1 MFDQIVALIAQYPY
15 LSVATLCV
23 LCGLGLPLPEEIIL
37 LAAGYVCATF
47 PEHAELP
54 VMMAWSAGAILTGD
68 VVPYLL
74 GRVFGVRLL
83 RLRWLRYV
91 VTRQRLARFDRWFR
105 RRGDWVVFIARFI
118 PGIRVVAFFT
128 GGTMKMPWQRF
139 LVLDALGIAMSVPL
153 LSWLGFHSAGV
164 IEEVIATVKRIERGI
179 LWAVLGGGAALAL
192 AWWLRHRSRQ
202 RLLRLTRPTEAIVR
216 PQRAGGDD
224 AAPTG
229 GEPPLAP

>member
-15 LSVATLCV
+15 VSVATLFV

-68 VVPYLL
+68 LLPYLL

-139 LVLDALGIAMSVPL
+139 LLLDALGIAMTVPL

-164 IEEVIATVKRIERGI
+164 IEEVIATVKRVERGI
-179 LWAVLGGGAALAL
+179 LWTALGGGALLAVL
-192 AWWLRHRSRQ
+192 LWLRHQRRQ
-202 RLLRLTRPTEAIVR
+202 RMLRLTRPTEAIVH
-216 PQRAGGDD
+216 PQRPGGDEP
-224 AAPTG
+224 AAN

>member
-15 LSVATLCV
+15 FSVATLFV

-54 VMMAWSAGAILTGD
+54 LMMAWSGGAILTGD
-68 VVPYLL
+68 LLPYLL
-74 GRVFGVRLL
+74 GRIFGVRLL

-139 LVLDALGIAMSVPL
+139 LLLDALGIAMTVPL

-164 IEEVIATVKRIERGI
+164 IEEVIATVKRVERGI
-179 LWAVLGGGAALAL
+179 LWAALGGGALLAALL
-192 AWWLRHRSRQ
+192 WLRHRRRQ

-216 PQRAGGDD
+216 PQRPAGDEPAGN
-224 AAPTG
+224 

>member
-1 MFDQIVALIAQYPY
+1 VFDQIVALIAQYPY
-15 LSVATLCV
+15 VSVATLFV

-37 LAAGYVCATF
+37 LAAGYVCAKF

-54 VMMAWSAGAILTGD
+54 LMMAWSAGAILTGD
-68 VVPYLL
+68 LLPYLL
-74 GRVFGVRLL
+74 GRIFGVRLL

-139 LVLDALGIAMSVPL
+139 LFLDALGIAMSVPL
-153 LSWLGFHSAGV
+153 LSWLGFHSAAM
-164 IEEVIATVKRIERGI
+164 IEEVIATVKKVERGI
-179 LWAVLGGGAALAL
+179 LWTALGGGATVALV
-192 AWWLRHRSRQ
+192 WWLRTRSRQ

-216 PQRAGGDD
+216 PQRANGDD
-224 AAPTG
+224 APPTA

>member
-1 MFDQIVALIAQYPY
+1 MFDQLVALIVQYPY
-15 LSVATLCV
+15 LSVATLFV

-68 VVPYLL
+68 LLPYLL
-74 GRVFGVRLL
+74 GRIFGVRLL

-139 LVLDALGIAMSVPL
+139 LLLDALGIAMSVPL
-153 LSWLGFHSAGV
+153 LTWLGFHSAGV
-164 IEEVIATVKRIERGI
+164 IEEVIATVKKVERGI
-179 LWAVLGGGAALAL
+179 LLTTFAGGAAVAL
-192 AWWLRHRSRQ
+192 VWWLRRRSRQ
-202 RLLRLTRPTEAIVR
+202 RLLRLTRPTEAIVH
-216 PQRAGGDD
+216 PQRGGGDD
-224 AAPTG
+224 AAPSG
-229 GEPPLAP
+229 GEPPFAP